1 MDKSKFTLEERV
13 KLLEM
18 EVEVLQEKI
27 KELTECE
34 TVNVEEK
41 VVGQIDV
48 EPQTVDVAVPEPVIP
63 EPVVETPIEN
73 PVSEPVMETI
83 EIALENEKEH
93 SDAFDAP
100 VVKSDFEG
108 KTKEKTTEDNEH
120 SRLNIDILQ
129 SCALRQTHRATTY
142 SWCKNHLDVCSLFC
156 PLWCWSLE
164 NVKARVTL

>member
-1 MDKSKFTLEERV
+1 MLMDKSKFTLEERV

-41 VVGQIDV
+41 AVGQIDV

-63 EPVVETPIEN
+63 EPVVETPIE
-73 PVSEPVMETI
+73 EPVTETI

-93 SDAFDAP
+93 SDAFETP
-100 VVKSDFEG
+100 E
-108 KTKEKTTEDNEH
+108 
-120 SRLNIDILQ
+120 I
-129 SCALRQTHRATTY
+129 
-142 SWCKNHLDVCSLFC
+142 
-156 PLWCWSLE
+156 
-164 NVKARVTL
+164 

>member
-27 KELTECE
+27 KELTECG

-63 EPVVETPIEN
+63 EPVVETPIE
-73 PVSEPVMETI
+73 EPVTETI

-93 SDAFDAP
+93 SDAFETP
-100 VVKSDFEG
+100 E
-108 KTKEKTTEDNEH
+108 
-120 SRLNIDILQ
+120 I
-129 SCALRQTHRATTY
+129 
-142 SWCKNHLDVCSLFC
+142 
-156 PLWCWSLE
+156 
-164 NVKARVTL
+164 

>member
-41 VVGQIDV
+41 AVGQIDV
-48 EPQTVDVAVPEPVIP
+48 EPQNVDVAVPEPVIP
-63 EPVVETPIEN
+63 EPVVETPIE
-73 PVSEPVMETI
+73 EPVTETI

-93 SDAFDAP
+93 SDAFETP
-100 VVKSDFEG
+100 E
-108 KTKEKTTEDNEH
+108 
-120 SRLNIDILQ
+120 I
-129 SCALRQTHRATTY
+129 
-142 SWCKNHLDVCSLFC
+142 
-156 PLWCWSLE
+156 
-164 NVKARVTL
+164 

>member
-41 VVGQIDV
+41 AVGQIDV

-63 EPVVETPIEN
+63 EPVVETPIE
-73 PVSEPVMETI
+73 EPVTETI

-93 SDAFDAP
+93 SDAFETP
-100 VVKSDFEG
+100 E
-108 KTKEKTTEDNEH
+108 
-120 SRLNIDILQ
+120 I
-129 SCALRQTHRATTY
+129 
-142 SWCKNHLDVCSLFC
+142 
-156 PLWCWSLE
+156 
-164 NVKARVTL
+164 

>member
-48 EPQTVDVAVPEPVIP
+48 EPQTVDVAVPEPV
-63 EPVVETPIEN
+63 VETPIE
-73 PVSEPVMETI
+73 EPVMETI
-83 EIALENEKEH
+83 EVQVENEKEH
-93 SDAFDAP
+93 SDAFETP
-100 VVKSDFEG
+100 E
-108 KTKEKTTEDNEH
+108 
-120 SRLNIDILQ
+120 I
-129 SCALRQTHRATTY
+129 
-142 SWCKNHLDVCSLFC
+142 
-156 PLWCWSLE
+156 
-164 NVKARVTL
+164 